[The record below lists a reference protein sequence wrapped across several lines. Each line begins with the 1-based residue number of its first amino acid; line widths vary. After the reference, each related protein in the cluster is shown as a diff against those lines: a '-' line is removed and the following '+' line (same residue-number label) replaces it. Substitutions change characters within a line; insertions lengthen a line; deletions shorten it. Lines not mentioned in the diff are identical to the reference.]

1 MAQPSL
7 LTSWAITVSD
17 TQSKI
22 LDILKDGAFHSGEAL
37 GEKVG
42 CSRTAVWKHLQ
53 KLETLGLVIET
64 TKGTGYR
71 IVGGVDLLEESVVTG
86 ALSAEANP
94 HLSDINIFQTIDSTN
109 TYARELAEK
118 SSASGSVIL
127 AEQQTAGRGRRG
139 KNWVSPFAANIYLS
153 IVWDFEQGAQA
164 LEGLSLAIGVAVERA
179 LTAHGVQ
186 GVKLKWPNDIYV
198 EQKKLGGILLEMIG
212 DPAGHCSVIVGVG
225 LNVSM
230 PASQADTIDQDWTDV
245 TAELQGQQATGADSV
260 LPGRN
265 QLAAALISEILP
277 LLSTFQSQGFAAY
290 RDEWQA
296 ADAFFGQA
304 AAISTPKQSIAGV
317 VRGVDA
323 NGALR
328 LELDNGKIESF
339 IGGELSLRL
348 VE

>member
-1 MAQPSL
+1 M
-7 LTSWAITVSD
+7 SD

-22 LDILKDGAFHSGEAL
+22 LDILKDGEFHSGETL

-53 KLETLGLVIET
+53 TLEAMGLLIET

-71 IVGGVDLLEESVVTG
+71 IVGGVDLLDGQAITG
-86 ALSAEANP
+86 ALAVAAKP
-94 HLSDINIFQTIDSTN
+94 HLSNINIFQTIDSTN

-118 SSASGSVIL
+118 NSVSGLVIL
-127 AEQQTAGRGRRG
+127 AEQQTGGRGRRG
-139 KNWVSPFAANIYLS
+139 KSWVSPFAANIYLS
-153 IVWDFEQGAQA
+153 IVWDFEQGAEA
-164 LEGLSLAIGVAVERA
+164 LEGLSLAVGVAVRRA
-179 LTAHGVQ
+179 LIAHGVQ

-212 DPAGHCSVIVGVG
+212 DPAGHCSVVIGVG

-230 PASQADTIDQDWTDV
+230 PVSQASAIDQDWTDV
-245 TAELQGQQATGADSV
+245 ATELQDK
-260 LPGRN
+260 LPARN
-265 QLAAALISEILP
+265 KLAAELISEILP
-277 LLSTFQSQGFAAY
+277 LLSTFQAQGFAAY

-296 ADAFFGQA
+296 ADAFYGQTA
-304 AAISTPKQSIAGV
+304 LISTPKQSIAGIV
-317 VRGVDA
+317 KGVDI

-328 LELDNGKIESF
+328 LELDGGNIESF

-348 VE
+348 AK

>member
-1 MAQPSL
+1 
-7 LTSWAITVSD
+7 VSD

-22 LDILKDGAFHSGEAL
+22 LDILKDGEFHSGETL

-53 KLETLGLVIET
+53 TLEAMGLLIET

-71 IVGGVDLLEESVVTG
+71 IVGGVDLLDGQAITG
-86 ALSAEANP
+86 ALAVAAKP
-94 HLSDINIFQTIDSTN
+94 HLSNINIFQTIDSTN

-118 SSASGSVIL
+118 NSVSGLVIL
-127 AEQQTAGRGRRG
+127 AEQQTGGRGRRG
-139 KNWVSPFAANIYLS
+139 KSWVSPFAANIYLS
-153 IVWDFEQGAQA
+153 IVWDFEQGAEA
-164 LEGLSLAIGVAVERA
+164 LEGLSLAVGVAVRRA
-179 LTAHGVQ
+179 LIAHGVQ

-212 DPAGHCSVIVGVG
+212 DPAGHCSVVIGVG

-230 PASQADTIDQDWTDV
+230 PVSQASAIDQDWTDV
-245 TAELQGQQATGADSV
+245 ATELQDK
-260 LPGRN
+260 LPARN
-265 QLAAALISEILP
+265 KLAAELISEILP
-277 LLSTFQSQGFAAY
+277 LLGTFQEQGFAAY

-296 ADAFFGQA
+296 ADAFYGQPA
-304 AAISTPKQSIAGV
+304 VISTPKQSTAGIV
-317 VRGVDA
+317 KGVGI

-328 LELDNGKIESF
+328 LELDSGNIESF

-348 VE
+348 AK

>member
-1 MAQPSL
+1 M
-7 LTSWAITVSD
+7 SD

-22 LDILKDGAFHSGEAL
+22 IDILKDGAFHSGEVL

-42 CSRTAVWKHLQ
+42 CSRTAVWKHLR
-53 KLETLGLVIET
+53 KLEALGLVIET

-71 IVGGVDLLEESVVTG
+71 IVGGIDMLDEKSIVG
-86 ALSAEANP
+86 ALSVEARP
-94 HLSDINIFQTIDSTN
+94 HLSNIDIFQAINSTN
-109 TYARELAEK
+109 TYARELAE
-118 SSASGSVIL
+118 SSSVSGAVIL

-164 LEGLSLAIGVAVERA
+164 LEGLSLAIGVAVKRA
-179 LTAHGVQ
+179 LTVHGVQ

-212 DPAGHCSVIVGVG
+212 DPVGHCSVIVGVG

-230 PASQADTIDQDWTDV
+230 PALQATAIDQDWTDV
-245 TAELQGQQATGADSV
+245 TTELHTQQSNADGQKLSV
-260 LPGRN
+260 RN
-265 QLAAALISEILP
+265 TLAAALISEILP
-277 LLSTFQSQGFAAY
+277 LMDTFQAQGFAAY

-296 ADAFFGQA
+296 ADAFYGQSA
-304 AAISTPKQSIAGV
+304 EISTPKQSIAGV
-317 VRGVDA
+317 VRGVET

-328 LELDNGKIESF
+328 LELDNGTIESF

-348 VE
+348 VR

>member
-1 MAQPSL
+1 M
-7 LTSWAITVSD
+7 SD
-17 TQSKI
+17 KQNKI
-22 LDILKDGAFHSGEAL
+22 LDILKDGEFHSGEAL

-53 KLETLGLVIET
+53 KLEALGLLVET

-71 IVGGVDLLEESVVTG
+71 IVGGVELLDGEAIAR
-86 ALSAEANP
+86 ALSATASP
-94 HLSDINIFQTIDSTN
+94 HLSRIDVFQSIDSTN

-118 SSASGSVIL
+118 ESASGAVIL

-139 KNWVSPFAANIYLS
+139 KTWVSPFAANIYLS
-153 IVWDFEQGAQA
+153 VVWDFEQGAQS
-164 LEGLSLAIGVAVERA
+164 LEGLSLAVGVAVKRA
-179 LTAHGVQ
+179 LTAHGVA

-212 DPAGHCSVIVGVG
+212 DPAGHCTVVVGVG
-225 LNVSM
+225 LNIAM
-230 PASQADTIDQDWTDV
+230 PAQQGSAIEQDWTDV
-245 TAELQGQQATGADSV
+245 TTELQRHPATAVEAS
-260 LPGRN
+260 LPSRN
-265 QLAAALISEILP
+265 KLAAGLISEILP

-296 ADAFFGQA
+296 ADAFFGLSA
-304 AAISTPKQSIAGV
+304 VISTPKRSIAGV
-317 VRGVDA
+317 VKGVDT

-328 LELDNGKIESF
+328 LELDSGKIENF

-348 VE
+348 VR

>member
-1 MAQPSL
+1 M
-7 LTSWAITVSD
+7 SD

-22 LDILKDGAFHSGEAL
+22 LDILKDGKFHSGETL

-53 KLETLGLVIET
+53 TLEAMGLLIET

-71 IVGGVDLLEESVVTG
+71 IVGGVDLLDGQAITG
-86 ALSAEANP
+86 ALAVAAKP
-94 HLSDINIFQTIDSTN
+94 HLSKINIFQTIDSTN

-118 SSASGSVIL
+118 NSVSGLVIL
-127 AEQQTAGRGRRG
+127 AEQQTGGRGRRG
-139 KNWVSPFAANIYLS
+139 KSWVSPFAANIYLS
-153 IVWDFEQGAQA
+153 IVWDFEQGAEA
-164 LEGLSLAIGVAVERA
+164 LEGLSLAVGVAVRRA
-179 LTAHGVQ
+179 LIAHGVQ

-212 DPAGHCSVIVGVG
+212 DPAGHCSVVIGVG

-230 PASQADTIDQDWTDV
+230 PVSQASAIDQDWTDV
-245 TAELQGQQATGADSV
+245 ATELQDK
-260 LPGRN
+260 LPARN
-265 QLAAALISEILP
+265 KLAAELISEILP
-277 LLSTFQSQGFAAY
+277 LLSTFQEQGFAAY

-296 ADAFFGQA
+296 ADAFYGQPA
-304 AAISTPKQSIAGV
+304 VISTPKQSTAGIV
-317 VRGVDA
+317 KGVGI

-328 LELDNGKIESF
+328 LELDSGNIESF

-348 VE
+348 AK

>member
-1 MAQPSL
+1 M
-7 LTSWAITVSD
+7 SD

-22 LDILKDGAFHSGEAL
+22 LDILKDGEFHSGETL

-53 KLETLGLVIET
+53 TLEAMGLLIET

-71 IVGGVDLLEESVVTG
+71 IVGGVDLLDGQAITG
-86 ALSAEANP
+86 ALAVAAKP
-94 HLSDINIFQTIDSTN
+94 HLSNINIFQTIDSTN

-118 SSASGSVIL
+118 NSVSGLVIL
-127 AEQQTAGRGRRG
+127 AEQQTGGRGRRG
-139 KNWVSPFAANIYLS
+139 KSWVSPFVANIYLS
-153 IVWDFEQGAQA
+153 IVWDFEQGAEA
-164 LEGLSLAIGVAVERA
+164 LEGLSLAVGVAVRRA
-179 LTAHGVQ
+179 LIAHGVQ

-212 DPAGHCSVIVGVG
+212 DPAGHCSVVIGVG

-230 PASQADTIDQDWTDV
+230 PVSQASAIDQDWTDV
-245 TAELQGQQATGADSV
+245 ATELQDK
-260 LPGRN
+260 LPARN
-265 QLAAALISEILP
+265 KLAAELISEILP
-277 LLSTFQSQGFAAY
+277 LLGTFQEQGFAAY

-296 ADAFFGQA
+296 ADAFYGQPA
-304 AAISTPKQSIAGV
+304 VISTPKQSTAGIV
-317 VRGVDA
+317 KGVGI

-328 LELDNGKIESF
+328 LELDSGNIESF

-348 VE
+348 AK

>member
-1 MAQPSL
+1 M
-7 LTSWAITVSD
+7 SD

-22 LDILKDGAFHSGEAL
+22 LDVLKDGEFHSGETL

-53 KLETLGLVIET
+53 KLEAMGLLIET

-71 IVGGVDLLEESVVTG
+71 IIGGVDLLDGQAITG
-86 ALSAEANP
+86 ALAVAARP
-94 HLSDINIFQTIDSTN
+94 HLSNIHVFQTIDSTN

-118 SSASGSVIL
+118 SSVSGLVIL

-153 IVWDFEQGAQA
+153 IVWDFEKGAQA
-164 LEGLSLAIGVAVERA
+164 LEGLSLAVGVAVRRA
-179 LTAHGVQ
+179 LIAHGVQ

-212 DPAGHCSVIVGVG
+212 DPAGHCSVVIGVG

-230 PASQADTIDQDWTDV
+230 PVSQASAIDQDWTDV
-245 TAELQGQQATGADSV
+245 ATELQDK
-260 LPGRN
+260 LPARN
-265 QLAAALISEILP
+265 KLAAELISEILP
-277 LLSTFQSQGFAAY
+277 FLSTFQAQGFAAY

-296 ADAFFGQA
+296 ADAFYGQTA
-304 AAISTPKQSIAGV
+304 LISTPKQSIAGIV
-317 VRGVDA
+317 KGVDI

-328 LELDNGKIESF
+328 LELDGGNIESF

-348 VE
+348 AK

>member
-1 MAQPSL
+1 
-7 LTSWAITVSD
+7 VSD

-53 KLETLGLVIET
+53 KLEALGLVIET

-71 IVGGVDLLEESVVTG
+71 IVGGVDLLDM
-86 ALSAEANP
+86 EAIKGRLTVAARP
-94 HLSDINIFQTIDSTN
+94 HLSNINIFQTINSTN

-153 IVWDFEQGAQA
+153 IVWGFEQGAQA
-164 LEGLSLAIGVAVERA
+164 LEGLSLAIGVAVKRA
-179 LTAHGVQ
+179 LTTHGVQ

-225 LNVSM
+225 LNVTM
-230 PASQADTIDQDWTDV
+230 PASQANAIDQDWTDV
-245 TAELQGQQATGADSV
+245 TTELQDQQSPGAGATVPA
-260 LPGRN
+260 RN
-265 QLAAALISEILP
+265 NLAAALISEILP
-277 LLSTFQSQGFAAY
+277 LLSTFQAQGFAAY

-296 ADAFFGQA
+296 ADAFYGQA
-304 AAISTPKQSIAGV
+304 AVISTPKKSIAGIV
-317 VRGVDA
+317 KGVET

-328 LELDNGKIESF
+328 LELEGGKIESF

-348 VE
+348 VK

>member
-1 MAQPSL
+1 M
-7 LTSWAITVSD
+7 SD

-22 LDILKDGAFHSGEAL
+22 LDILKDGEFHSGETL

-53 KLETLGLVIET
+53 TLEAMGLLIET

-71 IVGGVDLLEESVVTG
+71 IVGGVDLLDGQAITG
-86 ALSAEANP
+86 ALAVAAKP
-94 HLSDINIFQTIDSTN
+94 HLSKINIFQTIDSTN

-118 SSASGSVIL
+118 NSVSGLVIL
-127 AEQQTAGRGRRG
+127 AEQQTGGRGRRG
-139 KNWVSPFAANIYLS
+139 KSWVSPFAANIYLS
-153 IVWDFEQGAQA
+153 IVWDFEQGAEA
-164 LEGLSLAIGVAVERA
+164 LEGLSLAVGVAVRRA
-179 LTAHGVQ
+179 LIAHGVQ

-212 DPAGHCSVIVGVG
+212 DPAGHCSVVIGVG

-230 PASQADTIDQDWTDV
+230 PVSQASAIDQDWTDV
-245 TAELQGQQATGADSV
+245 ATELQDK
-260 LPGRN
+260 LPARN
-265 QLAAALISEILP
+265 KLAAELISEILP
-277 LLSTFQSQGFAAY
+277 LLSTFQEQGFAAY

-296 ADAFFGQA
+296 ADAFYGQTA
-304 AAISTPKQSIAGV
+304 VISTPKQSIAGIV
-317 VRGVDA
+317 KGVDI

-328 LELDNGKIESF
+328 LELDSGNIESF

-348 VE
+348 AK

>member
-1 MAQPSL
+1 M
-7 LTSWAITVSD
+7 SD

-22 LDILKDGAFHSGEAL
+22 LDILKDGEFHSGETL

-53 KLETLGLVIET
+53 TLEAMGLLIET

-71 IVGGVDLLEESVVTG
+71 IVGGVDLLDGQAITG
-86 ALSAEANP
+86 ALAVAAKP
-94 HLSDINIFQTIDSTN
+94 HLSKINIFQTIDSTN

-118 SSASGSVIL
+118 NSVSGLVIL
-127 AEQQTAGRGRRG
+127 AEQQTGGRGRRG
-139 KNWVSPFAANIYLS
+139 KSWVSPFAANIYLS
-153 IVWDFEQGAQA
+153 IVWDFEQGAEA
-164 LEGLSLAIGVAVERA
+164 LEGLSLAVGVAVRRA
-179 LTAHGVQ
+179 LIAHGVQ

-212 DPAGHCSVIVGVG
+212 DPAGHCSVVIGVG

-230 PASQADTIDQDWTDV
+230 PVSQASAIDQDWTDV
-245 TAELQGQQATGADSV
+245 ATELQDK
-260 LPGRN
+260 LPARN
-265 QLAAALISEILP
+265 KLAAELISEILP
-277 LLSTFQSQGFAAY
+277 LLGTFQEQGFAAY

-296 ADAFFGQA
+296 ADAFYGQPA
-304 AAISTPKQSIAGV
+304 VISTPKQSIAGIV
-317 VRGVDA
+317 KGVDI

-328 LELDNGKIESF
+328 LELDSGNIESF

-348 VE
+348 AK

>member
-1 MAQPSL
+1 M
-7 LTSWAITVSD
+7 SD
-17 TQSKI
+17 IQSKI
-22 LDILKDGAFHSGEAL
+22 LDVLKDGEFHSGETL

-53 KLETLGLVIET
+53 KLEAMGLLIET

-71 IVGGVDLLEESVVTG
+71 IIGGVDLLDGQAITG
-86 ALSAEANP
+86 ALAVAARP
-94 HLSDINIFQTIDSTN
+94 HLSNIHVFQTIDSTN

-118 SSASGSVIL
+118 SSVSGLVIL

-153 IVWDFEQGAQA
+153 IVWDFEKGAQE
-164 LEGLSLAIGVAVERA
+164 LEGLSLAVGVAVRRA
-179 LTAHGVQ
+179 LIAHGVQ

-212 DPAGHCSVIVGVG
+212 DPAGHCSVVIGVG

-230 PASQADTIDQDWTDV
+230 PVSQASAIDQDWTDV
-245 TAELQGQQATGADSV
+245 ATELQDK
-260 LPGRN
+260 LPARN
-265 QLAAALISEILP
+265 KLAAELISEILP
-277 LLSTFQSQGFAAY
+277 LLSTFQAQGFAAY

-296 ADAFFGQA
+296 ADAFYGQTA
-304 AAISTPKQSIAGV
+304 LISTPKQSIAGIV
-317 VRGVDA
+317 KGVDI

-328 LELDNGKIESF
+328 LELDGGNIESF

-348 VE
+348 AK

>member
-1 MAQPSL
+1 
-7 LTSWAITVSD
+7 VSD

-22 LDILKDGAFHSGEAL
+22 LDILKDGEFHSGEAL

-42 CSRTAVWKHLQ
+42 CSRTAIWKHLQ
-53 KLETLGLVIET
+53 KLEGLGLVVET

-71 IVGGVDLLEESVVTG
+71 IVGGVDLLDRESIVEGLSVTSK
-86 ALSAEANP
+86 LLMSNIE
-94 HLSDINIFQTIDSTN
+94 IFQTIDSTN
-109 TYARELAEK
+109 TYAREMAEK
-118 SSASGSVIL
+118 SSASGVVIL

-139 KNWVSPFAANIYLS
+139 KQWVSPFAANIYLS

-164 LEGLSLAIGVAVERA
+164 LEGLSLAVGVAVKRA
-179 LTAHGVQ
+179 LSVCGVP

-212 DPAGHCSVIVGVG
+212 DPAGHCTVVVGVG

-230 PASQADTIDQDWTDV
+230 PSLQASAIDQAWTDV
-245 TAELQGQQATGADSV
+245 TTELQSQGASSAGAPMPD
-260 LPGRN
+260 RN
-265 QLAAALISEILP
+265 KLSAALISEILP
-277 LLSTFQSQGFAAY
+277 LLSSFQGQGFAAY

-296 ADAFFGQA
+296 ADAFYDQPA
-304 AAISTPKQSIAGV
+304 VITTPKQSISGIV
-317 VRGVDA
+317 KGVDS

-328 LELDNGKIESF
+328 LELDGGKIENF

-348 VE
+348 AK

>member
-1 MAQPSL
+1 M
-7 LTSWAITVSD
+7 SD

-22 LDILKDGAFHSGEAL
+22 LDILKDGEFHSGETL

-53 KLETLGLVIET
+53 TLEAMGLLIET

-71 IVGGVDLLEESVVTG
+71 IVGGVDLLDGQAITG
-86 ALSAEANP
+86 ALAVAAKP
-94 HLSDINIFQTIDSTN
+94 HLSKINIFQTIDSTN

-118 SSASGSVIL
+118 NSVSGLVIL
-127 AEQQTAGRGRRG
+127 AEQQTGGRGRRG
-139 KNWVSPFAANIYLS
+139 KSWVSPFAANIYLS
-153 IVWDFEQGAQA
+153 IVWDFEQGAEA
-164 LEGLSLAIGVAVERA
+164 LEGLSLAVGVAVRRA
-179 LTAHGVQ
+179 LIAHGVQ

-212 DPAGHCSVIVGVG
+212 DPAGHCSVVIGVG

-230 PASQADTIDQDWTDV
+230 PVSQASAIDQDWTDV
-245 TAELQGQQATGADSV
+245 ATELQDK
-260 LPGRN
+260 LPARN
-265 QLAAALISEILP
+265 KLAAELISEILP
-277 LLSTFQSQGFAAY
+277 LLGTFQEQGFAAY

-296 ADAFFGQA
+296 ADAFYGQPA
-304 AAISTPKQSIAGV
+304 VISTPKQSTAGIV
-317 VRGVDA
+317 KGVGI

-328 LELDNGKIESF
+328 LELDSGNIESF

-348 VE
+348 AK